1 MMNTETDTLSG
12 WFVLNSGFK
21 VYGRCPG
28 CHSPN
33 ISYHKV
39 RATGLK
45 GISQNSKGLI
55 PVCLDCGKSLP
66 TKGSK
71 EHRPH
76 SKKWKMNTSRF

>member
-1 MMNTETDTLSG
+1 MNTEADTLSG

-39 RATGLK
+39 RVTGLR
-45 GISQNSKGLI
+45 GISQQSKGLI

-66 TKGSK
+66 TKAPKETKPASK
-71 EHRPH
+71 TIKVN
-76 SKKWKMNTSRF
+76 STRF